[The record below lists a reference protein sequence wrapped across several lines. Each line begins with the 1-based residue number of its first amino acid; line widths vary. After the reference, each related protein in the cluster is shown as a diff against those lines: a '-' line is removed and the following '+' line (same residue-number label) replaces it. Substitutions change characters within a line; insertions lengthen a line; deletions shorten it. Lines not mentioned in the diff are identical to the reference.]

1 MENNGPIY
9 ALNLFDIIDREE
21 YLAYSKRSAHEV
33 KKHGGKVVA
42 LGRFREAK
50 KGDITPARCSSWWN
64 GNLAMHFNVIW
75 MILP

>member
-33 KKHGGKVVA
+33 MKHGGKVAA
-42 LGRFREAK
+42 LGRVEAE
-50 KGDITPARCSSWWN
+50 KGDIAPSRCSSSWN
-64 GNLAMHFNVIW
+64 GNLAMHSNVISI
-75 MILP
+75 MS